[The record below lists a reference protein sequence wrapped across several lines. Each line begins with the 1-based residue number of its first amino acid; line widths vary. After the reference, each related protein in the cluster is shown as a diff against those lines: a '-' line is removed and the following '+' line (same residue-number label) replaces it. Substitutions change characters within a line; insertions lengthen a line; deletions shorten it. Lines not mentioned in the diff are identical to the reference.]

1 MNALTATIEPA
12 DQPVLIITGMHRS
25 ATSLTAAVCQ
35 KAGLFI
41 GDSLL
46 GAAAGNLNGH
56 YEDVEFLEFHKR
68 VLRANG
74 RCQDGLFADGVIRVP
89 SRLQPE
95 ARSLIAKR
103 KTLGRP
109 WGWKDPR
116 TTLLLKFWRHEL
128 PHARFLFLFRS
139 PWGVIDSLFRRGIHE
154 FTHTNPSL
162 ALAMW
167 ERYNR
172 EIRDFARSHPENCLV
187 VEAQQIVREPH
198 SVVVNLRRKFGIDLV
213 EKENVSREGLFTSLE
228 NSPRAEF
235 IRTCSPEAATL
246 YAEMQELAGVG
257 SSGRVKRKSTTHAA
271 KDLLQHGILD
281 WAAVREQE
289 RSIAD
294 LQRKLGDTLAG
305 QAQLTGRIEE
315 LDRQLRESQMAL
327 EASRQRSD
335 ALEATA
341 KTLEQRILNV
351 DQECATH
358 RERAARLEELD
369 RQLRES
375 QMALEA
381 SRQRSD
387 ALEAAAKTLEQRI
400 LNVDQEC
407 ATHRERAARLEELDR
422 QLSESQAALETSRQQ
437 SDALETAAKASEQK
451 LAVLERERSEW
462 NELVSSLRSRLDEGE
477 KKTARLISDLKAVR
491 QDRERLFAQV
501 RELSAH
507 VTEWQS
513 YARTA
518 ADDCDTERKAS
529 AELRS
534 ILLESQEASESMRAE
549 LATLLA
555 ERDSLQSRVTECEAE
570 ARDSLQRAEW
580 HAREMD
586 HLLAQ
591 QRTILGS
598 NSWRLT
604 RPLRE
609 LRRWITHP
617 GRQVSRYFGSAAA
630 DTGTSHPK
638 PLTQPVSQPV
648 GVGDRR
654 TAKAGEQLVR
664 SAPDAGTAALSGMT
678 ETSRPARPKAVDPCR
693 LIAFYLPQYHRIQEN
708 DEWWGP
714 GFTEWTNVAR
724 GRANFEGHY
733 QPHVPRELGFYD
745 LTQPD
750 VMRRQ
755 AEMAR
760 LYGITGFC
768 FYHYWFSGRR
778 VLEKPL
784 EQFLASDI
792 ELEFCICWANEN
804 WTRSWDGD
812 TKTVL
817 LEQKYEPGDAER
829 FFRSVEH
836 VLQDRRYIRVDG
848 KPLLVVYRAK
858 DIPAPKQVFATWRR
872 LAGEAGLGGLHIAV
886 VDFYDISDPAEV
898 DADSLVEF
906 PPHKFNGPVNVP
918 DIVPPITNPSFVGG
932 ILDYRKIIAQSVHK
946 AAPAFT
952 YFRGILPSWD
962 NTARRQDSPTTIIHS
977 TPEWYAKWLAYL
989 RSYTRQH
996 ARDQDKAI
1004 IFVNAWNE
1012 WGEGC
1017 HLEPDVKWGLQ
1028 YLESTFRTRLYDPSV
1043 SFQASTAHLHAELAA
1058 ALAAGRHPP
1067 VIDPAAPQATN
1078 GHATA
1083 PITNGVYYRP
1093 VSERVHRIA
1102 TSLRKYPVVYGLA
1115 RSTYRSYRR
1124 LRG

>member
-1 MNALTATIEPA
+1 MNSLTATSEPA
-12 DQPVLIITGMHRS
+12 EQPVLIITGMHRS

-46 GAAAGNLNGH
+46 EAAAGNPNGH
-56 YEDVEFLEFHKR
+56 FEDIEFLEFHKR

-89 SRLQPE
+89 SRVQPE
-95 ARSLIAKR
+95 ARMLIAKR

-116 TTLLLKFWRHEL
+116 TTLLLRFWRQEL
-128 PHARFLFLFRS
+128 PHARILFLFRS
-139 PWGVIDSLFRRGIHE
+139 PWEVIDSLFRRGIHE
-154 FTHTNPSL
+154 FTLTNPSL
-162 ALAMW
+162 ALAIW

-198 SVVVNLRRKFGIDLV
+198 SVVGNLRRKFGIDLV
-213 EKENVSREGLFTSLE
+213 DKENVSREGLFTSLE
-228 NSPRAEF
+228 NSPRADF
-235 IRTCSPEAATL
+235 IRTCSPEAAKL
-246 YAEMQELAGVG
+246 YAELQELAGVG
-257 SSGRVKRKSTTHAA
+257 SSGRVKRKSTTQAA
-271 KDLLQHGILD
+271 KDLLQHGMLD
-281 WAAVREQE
+281 WATVREQE
-289 RSIAD
+289 RSMAD

-305 QAQLTGRIEE
+305 QAQLAGRIEE
-315 LDRQLRESQMAL
+315 LDRQLRESEAAL
-327 EASRQRSD
+327 QASQQRSD
-335 ALEATA
+335 ALEAA
-341 KTLEQRILNV
+341 SETLKQRILNV

-358 RERAARLEELD
+358 RARAARLEELD
-369 RQLRES
+369 RQLQES
-375 QMALEA
+375 QAALEA

-387 ALEAAAKTLEQRI
+387 ALE
-400 LNVDQEC
+400 
-407 ATHRERAARLEELDR
+407 
-422 QLSESQAALETSRQQ
+422 
-437 SDALETAAKASEQK
+437 TAAKAAEQN

-462 NELVSSLRSRLDEGE
+462 NDAVSNLRDRYDEGE
-477 KKTARLISDLKAVR
+477 KKAARLTSELKAVG

-507 VTEWQS
+507 VAEWQS

-518 ADDCDTERKAS
+518 TDDCDTERKAS
-529 AELRS
+529 ADLRS
-534 ILLESQEASESMRAE
+534 IVQESQEASETLRAE
-549 LATLLA
+549 LATVLA
-555 ERDSLQSRVTECEAE
+555 ERDSLQRRVAECEAE
-570 ARDSLQRAEW
+570 AHDSRQRAES

-586 HLLAQ
+586 HFLAQ

-617 GRQVSRYFGSAAA
+617 GRQVARYFGAAAA
-630 DTGTSHPK
+630 DAGAAHPK
-638 PLTQPVSQPV
+638 PLAQSVSQT
-648 GVGDRR
+648 GGGCDRR
-654 TAKAGEQLVR
+654 TANAGEQLVR
-664 SAPDAGTAALSGMT
+664 PAPDAGTAALSGMT
-678 ETSRPARPKAVDPCR
+678 ATSPSPARCTAVDPCR
-693 LIAFYLPQYHRIQEN
+693 VIAFYLPQYHRIQEN
-708 DEWWGP
+708 DDWWGP

-792 ELEFCICWANEN
+792 ELDFCICWANEN

-817 LEQKYEPGDAER
+817 LEQKYEQGDAER

-836 VLQDRRYIRVDG
+836 VLQDRRYIRVEG

-858 DIPAPKQVFATWRR
+858 DIPAPKKVFATWRR
-872 LAGEAGLGGLHIAV
+872 LAREAGLGGLHIAV

-898 DADSLVEF
+898 EADSLIEF

-918 DIVPPITNPSFVGG
+918 DIVPPITNPAFVGG

-946 AAPAFT
+946 ATPAFT

-977 TPEWYAKWLAYL
+977 SPEWYAKWLSYL
-989 RSYTRQH
+989 RAYTRQH
-996 ARDQDKAI
+996 ASDQDKAI

-1028 YLESTFRTRLYDPSV
+1028 YLESTFRTRLYEPAV
-1043 SFQASTAHLHAELAA
+1043 SLEATTAHLHAELAA

-1067 VIDPAAPQATN
+1067 VIDRAPHHATD

-1083 PITNGVYYRP
+1083 PIRNGVYYRP

>member
-1 MNALTATIEPA
+1 MNALNATIEPA

-46 GAAAGNLNGH
+46 EAAAGNPNGH
-56 YEDVEFLEFHKR
+56 FEDVEFLEFHKR

-139 PWGVIDSLFRRGIHE
+139 PWEVIDSLFRRGIHE

-246 YAEMQELAGVG
+246 YAELQELAGVG
-257 SSGRVKRKSTTHAA
+257 SSGRVKRKSTTQAA
-271 KDLLQHGILD
+271 KDVLQHGMLD
-281 WAAVREQE
+281 WATVREQE
-289 RSIAD
+289 RSMAD
-294 LQRKLGDTLAG
+294 LQRKLGDALAG
-305 QAQLTGRIEE
+305 QAQLAGRIEE
-315 LDRQLRESQMAL
+315 RDRQLRESQAAL
-327 EASRQRSD
+327 QASQQRS
-335 ALEATA
+335 E
-341 KTLEQRILNV
+341 
-351 DQECATH
+351 
-358 RERAARLEELD
+358 
-369 RQLRES
+369 
-375 QMALEA
+375 
-381 SRQRSD
+381 

-422 QLSESQAALETSRQQ
+422 QLAESQAALEASRQQ

-451 LAVLERERSEW
+451 LADLERERSEW
-462 NELVSSLRSRLDEGE
+462 NDVVSHLRSRQDEEE
-477 KKTARLISDLKAVR
+477 KKTARLIRDLKAVR

-534 ILLESQEASESMRAE
+534 ILLESQKASESIRAE

-555 ERDSLQSRVTECEAE
+555 ERDSLQRRVTECEAE
-570 ARDSLQRAEW
+570 ARDSRQRAES

-586 HLLAQ
+586 HFLAQ
-591 QRTILGS
+591 QRKILGS

-630 DTGTSHPK
+630 DAGTSHPK
-638 PLTQPVSQPV
+638 PLAQPVSQPA
-648 GVGDRR
+648 GECDRR
-654 TAKAGEQLVR
+654 TVNAGEQLVR
-664 SAPDAGTAALSGMT
+664 PAPDAGTAALAGMT
-678 ETSRPARPKAVDPCR
+678 AGSPPPAHRTAIDPCR

-708 DEWWGP
+708 DDWWGP

-872 LAGEAGLGGLHIAV
+872 LAREAGLGGLHIAV

-898 DADSLVEF
+898 GADSLVEF

-918 DIVPPITNPSFVGG
+918 DVVPPITNPSFVGG

-996 ARDQDKAI
+996 ASDQDKAI

-1067 VIDPAAPQATN
+1067 VIDPAAQATN
-1078 GHATA
+1078 GHAAA

>member
-1 MNALTATIEPA
+1 MVVISSCSNRMNASALASDTA
-12 DQPVLIITGMHRS
+12 DKPVLVITGMHRS
-25 ATSLTAAVCQ
+25 ATSLAAAVCQ
-35 KAGLFI
+35 RAGLFI

-46 GAAAGNLNGH
+46 GAAVGNPHGH

-74 RCQDGLFADGVIRVP
+74 RCQDGLFADGIVRMP
-89 SRLQPE
+89 SRLRPE
-95 ARSLIAKR
+95 ARTLIAKR
-103 KTLGRP
+103 KAVGRP

-128 PHARFLFLFRS
+128 PLARYLFLFRS
-139 PWGVIDSLFRRGIHE
+139 PWEVVDSLFRRGVHE
-154 FTHTNPSL
+154 FLQTNPAL
-162 ALAMW
+162 ALAIW

-172 EIRDFARSHPENCLV
+172 DIRDFARSHPEHCLV
-187 VEAQQIVREPH
+187 VEARQIVREPH
-198 SVVVNLRRKFGIDLV
+198 AVVRNLRHKFGIDLV
-213 EKENVSREGLFTSLE
+213 EKENDYREGLFTSLE

-235 IRTCSPEAATL
+235 VRTCSPEAATL
-246 YAEMQELAGVG
+246 YAELQELAGAVSAG
-257 SSGRVKRKSTTHAA
+257 QAKRKTSMHAA
-271 KDLLQHGILD
+271 KDLLQHGMLD
-281 WAAVREQE
+281 WATVREQE

-294 LQRKLGDTLAG
+294 LQRTLGDTLAG
-305 QAQLTGRIEE
+305 QAQLAGRSEE
-315 LDRQLRESQMAL
+315 LDRQLRESQAAL
-327 EASRQRSD
+327 ESLRQRSD
-335 ALEATA
+335 ALEAA
-341 KTLEQRILNV
+341 AGAAERKIADLE
-351 DQECATH
+351 QECATH
-358 RERAARLEELD
+358 RDRAARLEDVE
-369 RQLRES
+369 RQIVES
-375 QMALEA
+375 QAALES

-387 ALEAAAKTLEQRI
+387 ALEAAAGAAERKIADLER
-400 LNVDQEC
+400 DQ
-407 ATHRERAARLEELDR
+407 RERNEMFSHLRCRLDEQETNAARLTGDLN
-422 QLSESQAALETSRQQ
+422 
-437 SDALETAAKASEQK
+437 
-451 LAVLERERSEW
+451 AV
-462 NELVSSLRSRLDEGE
+462 D
-477 KKTARLISDLKAVR
+477 
-491 QDRERLFAQV
+491 QDRERLLTQV

-507 VTEWQS
+507 VAEWQS
-513 YARTA
+513 YARA
-518 ADDCDTERKAS
+518 AAEDCDKEQKATM
-529 AELRS
+529 ELRS
-534 ILLESQEASESMRAE
+534 HLLASREAGESMRAE
-549 LATLLA
+549 LASILA
-555 ERDSLQSRVTECEAE
+555 ERNSLQMRVAECEAE
-570 ARDSLQRAEW
+570 ARDSRQRAESQ
-580 HAREMD
+580 AREME
-586 HLLAQ
+586 HFFAE
-591 QRTILGS
+591 QRMILGS

-617 GRQVSRYFGSAAA
+617 RRQVSRYFGATAA
-630 DTGTSHPK
+630 DGRSLHPEQ
-638 PLTQPVSQPV
+638 PAQPVSQTD
-648 GVGDRR
+648 GECGH
-654 TAKAGEQLVR
+654 TAANAGEQLVR
-664 SAPDAGTAALSGMT
+664 PASDAGTAALSGMT
-678 ETSRPARPKAVDPCR
+678 AASPSPARRAAVDPCR

-708 DEWWGP
+708 DDWWGP

-724 GRANFEGHY
+724 GRSNFDGHY

-750 VMRRQ
+750 VLRRQ

-817 LEQKYEPGDAER
+817 LEQRYEPGDAER

-848 KPLLVVYRAK
+848 KPFLVVYRAK
-858 DIPAPKQVFATWRR
+858 DIPKPKEVFATWRR
-872 LAGEAGLGGLHIAV
+872 LAREAGLGGLHIAV

-918 DIVPPITNPSFVGG
+918 DVVPPITNPAFCGG

-996 ARDQDKAI
+996 TGDSDKAI

-1028 YLESTFRTRLYDPSV
+1028 YLESTFRTRLYEPAV
-1043 SFQASTAHLHAELAA
+1043 SHEISTSSLHAELAA
-1058 ALAAGRHPP
+1058 ALAAGKHPP
-1067 VIDPAAPQATN
+1067 MINSAAPHATN
-1078 GHATA
+1078 GHGSA
-1083 PITNGVYYRP
+1083 PVTNGVYYRP

-1102 TSLRKYPVVYGLA
+1102 TSLRKYPVVYSLA

>member
-1 MNALTATIEPA
+1 
-12 DQPVLIITGMHRS
+12 
-25 ATSLTAAVCQ
+25 
-35 KAGLFI
+35 
-41 GDSLL
+41 
-46 GAAAGNLNGH
+46 
-56 YEDVEFLEFHKR
+56 
-68 VLRANG
+68 
-74 RCQDGLFADGVIRVP
+74 
-89 SRLQPE
+89 
-95 ARSLIAKR
+95 
-103 KTLGRP
+103 
-109 WGWKDPR
+109 
-116 TTLLLKFWRHEL
+116 
-128 PHARFLFLFRS
+128 
-139 PWGVIDSLFRRGIHE
+139 
-154 FTHTNPSL
+154 
-162 ALAMW
+162 
-167 ERYNR
+167 
-172 EIRDFARSHPENCLV
+172 
-187 VEAQQIVREPH
+187 
-198 SVVVNLRRKFGIDLV
+198 
-213 EKENVSREGLFTSLE
+213 
-228 NSPRAEF
+228 
-235 IRTCSPEAATL
+235 
-246 YAEMQELAGVG
+246 
-257 SSGRVKRKSTTHAA
+257 
-271 KDLLQHGILD
+271 
-281 WAAVREQE
+281 
-289 RSIAD
+289 
-294 LQRKLGDTLAG
+294 
-305 QAQLTGRIEE
+305 
-315 LDRQLRESQMAL
+315 
-327 EASRQRSD
+327 
-335 ALEATA
+335 
-341 KTLEQRILNV
+341 
-351 DQECATH
+351 
-358 RERAARLEELD
+358 
-369 RQLRES
+369 
-375 QMALEA
+375 
-381 SRQRSD
+381 
-387 ALEAAAKTLEQRI
+387 
-400 LNVDQEC
+400 VDQEC

-451 LAVLERERSEW
+451 LGDLERERSEW
-462 NELVSSLRSRLDEGE
+462 NEVVSHLRYRHDEEE
-477 KKTARLISDLKAVR
+477 KKTARLISDLKAVGR
-491 QDRERLFAQV
+491 DRERLFGQV

-507 VTEWQS
+507 VAEWQS

-534 ILLESQEASESMRAE
+534 ILLESQEASESIRAE

-555 ERDSLQSRVTECEAE
+555 ERDSLQRRVTECEAE
-570 ARDSLQRAEW
+570 ARDSRQLAES
-580 HAREMD
+580 HAREID
-586 HLLAQ
+586 HFLAQ

-617 GRQVSRYFGSAAA
+617 GRQVSRYFGSAAS

-638 PLTQPVSQPV
+638 PLAQPVSQPV
-648 GVGDRR
+648 GGGDRR

-664 SAPDAGTAALSGMT
+664 PAPDAGTAALSGMT
-678 ETSRPARPKAVDPCR
+678 ETSRPARPTAVDPCR

-708 DEWWGP
+708 DDWWGP

-760 LYGITGFC
+760 LYGVTGFC

-836 VLQDRRYIRVDG
+836 VLHDRRYIRVDG

-858 DIPAPKQVFATWRR
+858 DIPMPKQVFATWRR
-872 LAGEAGLGGLHIAV
+872 LAREAGMGGLHIAV

-898 DADSLVEF
+898 EADSLVEF

-918 DIVPPITNPSFVGG
+918 DVVPPITNPAFVGG

-952 YFRGILPSWD
+952 YFRGILPGWD

-977 TPEWYAKWLAYL
+977 TPEWYTKWLAYL
-989 RSYTRQH
+989 RSYTRQY
-996 ARDQDKAI
+996 ASNPDKAI

-1017 HLEPDVKWGLQ
+1017 HLEPDVKWGLE
-1028 YLESTFRTRLYDPSV
+1028 YLESTFRTRLYDPMS
-1043 SFQASTAHLHAELAA
+1043 SLETSTAHLHAELAN
-1058 ALAAGRHPP
+1058 ALAAGRHPSAIVSVP
-1067 VIDPAAPQATN
+1067 PHATN
-1078 GHATA
+1078 GHTPA
-1083 PITNGVYYRP
+1083 PPPGGVYYRP

-1102 TSLRKYPVVYGLA
+1102 TSLRKYPLVYGLA

>member
-1 MNALTATIEPA
+1 MNSSALASDTA
-12 DQPVLIITGMHRS
+12 DKPVLVITGMHRS
-25 ATSLTAAVCQ
+25 ATSLAAAVCQ
-35 KAGLFI
+35 RAGLFI

-46 GAAAGNLNGH
+46 GAAVGNPHGH

-74 RCQDGLFADGVIRVP
+74 RCQDGLFADGVVRVP
-89 SRLQPE
+89 SRLRPE
-95 ARSLIAKR
+95 ARTLIAKR
-103 KTLGRP
+103 KTVGRP
-109 WGWKDPR
+109 WGWKNPR

-128 PHARFLFLFRS
+128 PQARFLFLFRS
-139 PWGVIDSLFRRGIHE
+139 PWEVIDSLFRRGVHE
-154 FTHTNPSL
+154 FLQTNPAL
-162 ALAMW
+162 ALAIW

-172 EIRDFARSHPENCLV
+172 EIRDFVRSHPDSCLL
-187 VEAQQIVREPH
+187 VEADRVVREPH
-198 SVVVNLRRKFGIDLV
+198 SVVGNLRKKFGIDLV
-213 EKENVSREGLFTSLE
+213 EKENDYREGLFTSLE

-235 IRTCSPEAATL
+235 VRTCSPEAATL
-246 YAEMQELAGVG
+246 YAELQELAGAVSAG
-257 SSGRVKRKSTTHAA
+257 QAKRKTSMHAA
-271 KDLLQHGILD
+271 KNLLQHGMLD
-281 WAAVREQE
+281 WATVREQE

-294 LQRKLGDTLAG
+294 LQRTLGDTLAG
-305 QAQLTGRIEE
+305 QAQLAGRSEE
-315 LDRQLRESQMAL
+315 LDRQLRESQAAL
-327 EASRQRSD
+327 ESSRQRSD
-335 ALEATA
+335 ALEAATGA
-341 KTLEQRILNV
+341 AAQRIADLE
-351 DQECATH
+351 QECATH
-358 RERAARLEELD
+358 RDRVARLEDVE
-369 RQLRES
+369 RQIVES
-375 QMALEA
+375 QAALES

-387 ALEAAAKTLEQRI
+387 ALEAAAGAAERKIADLER
-400 LNVDQEC
+400 DQ
-407 ATHRERAARLEELDR
+407 RERNEMFSHLRCRLEEQETNAARLTGDLY
-422 QLSESQAALETSRQQ
+422 
-437 SDALETAAKASEQK
+437 
-451 LAVLERERSEW
+451 AV
-462 NELVSSLRSRLDEGE
+462 D
-477 KKTARLISDLKAVR
+477 
-491 QDRERLFAQV
+491 QDRERLLTQV

-507 VTEWQS
+507 VAEWQS
-513 YARTA
+513 YARA
-518 ADDCDTERKAS
+518 AAEDCDKEQKATM
-529 AELRS
+529 ELRS
-534 ILLESQEASESMRAE
+534 HLLASREAGESMRAE
-549 LATLLA
+549 LASIRA
-555 ERDSLQSRVTECEAE
+555 ERDSLQMRVAECEAE
-570 ARDSLQRAEW
+570 ARDSRQRAESQ
-580 HAREMD
+580 AREME
-586 HLLAQ
+586 HFFAE
-591 QRTILGS
+591 QRMILGS

-617 GRQVSRYFGSAAA
+617 GRRVSRYFGATAA
-630 DTGTSHPK
+630 DGRSLHPEQ
-638 PLTQPVSQPV
+638 PAQPVSRPD
-648 GVGDRR
+648 GECGHK
-654 TAKAGEQLVR
+654 AANAGEQLVR
-664 SAPDAGTAALSGMT
+664 PASDAGTAALSGMT
-678 ETSRPARPKAVDPCR
+678 AASPSPARRTAVDPCR

-708 DEWWGP
+708 DDWWGP

-724 GRANFEGHY
+724 GRSNFDGHY

-858 DIPAPKQVFATWRR
+858 DIPKPKEVFATWRR
-872 LAGEAGLGGLHIAV
+872 LAREAGLGGLHIAV

-918 DIVPPITNPSFVGG
+918 DVVPPITNPAFCGG

-996 ARDQDKAI
+996 ASNPGKAI

-1028 YLESTFRTRLYDPSV
+1028 YLESTFRTRLYEPAV
-1043 SFQASTAHLHAELAA
+1043 SHEISTSSLHTELAA
-1058 ALAAGRHPP
+1058 ALAAGKHPP
-1067 VIDPAAPQATN
+1067 MIDSASPHATN
-1078 GHATA
+1078 GHGSA
-1083 PITNGVYYRP
+1083 PVTSGVYYRS

>member
-1 MNALTATIEPA
+1 MNASALASDTA
-12 DQPVLIITGMHRS
+12 DKPVLVITGMHRS
-25 ATSLTAAVCQ
+25 ATSLAAAVCQ
-35 KAGLFI
+35 RAGLFI

-46 GAAAGNLNGH
+46 GAAVGNPHGH

-74 RCQDGLFADGVIRVP
+74 RCQDGLFADGIVRMP
-89 SRLQPE
+89 SRLRPE
-95 ARSLIAKR
+95 ARTLIAKR
-103 KTLGRP
+103 KAVGRP

-128 PHARFLFLFRS
+128 PLARYLFLFRS
-139 PWGVIDSLFRRGIHE
+139 PWEVVDSLFRRGVHE
-154 FTHTNPSL
+154 FLQTNPAL
-162 ALAMW
+162 ALAIW

-172 EIRDFARSHPENCLV
+172 DIRDFARSHPEHCLV
-187 VEAQQIVREPH
+187 VEARQIVREPH
-198 SVVVNLRRKFGIDLV
+198 AVVRNLRHKFGIDLV
-213 EKENVSREGLFTSLE
+213 EKENDYREGLFTSLE

-235 IRTCSPEAATL
+235 VRTCSPEAATL
-246 YAEMQELAGVG
+246 YAELQELAGAVSAG
-257 SSGRVKRKSTTHAA
+257 QAKRKTSMHAA
-271 KDLLQHGILD
+271 KDLLQHGMLD
-281 WAAVREQE
+281 WATVREQE

-294 LQRKLGDTLAG
+294 LQRTLGDTLAG
-305 QAQLTGRIEE
+305 QAQLAGRSEE
-315 LDRQLRESQMAL
+315 LDRQLRESQAAL
-327 EASRQRSD
+327 ES
-335 ALEATA
+335 L
-341 KTLEQRILNV
+341 
-351 DQECATH
+351 
-358 RERAARLEELD
+358 
-369 RQLRES
+369 
-375 QMALEA
+375 
-381 SRQRSD
+381 RQRSD
-387 ALEAAAKTLEQRI
+387 ALEAAAGAAERKIADLER
-400 LNVDQEC
+400 DQ
-407 ATHRERAARLEELDR
+407 RERNEMFSHLRCRLDEQETNAARLTGDLN
-422 QLSESQAALETSRQQ
+422 
-437 SDALETAAKASEQK
+437 
-451 LAVLERERSEW
+451 AV
-462 NELVSSLRSRLDEGE
+462 D
-477 KKTARLISDLKAVR
+477 
-491 QDRERLFAQV
+491 QDRERLLTQV

-507 VTEWQS
+507 VAEWQS
-513 YARTA
+513 YARA
-518 ADDCDTERKAS
+518 AAEDCDKEQKATM
-529 AELRS
+529 ELRS
-534 ILLESQEASESMRAE
+534 HLLASREAGESMRAE
-549 LATLLA
+549 LASILA
-555 ERDSLQSRVTECEAE
+555 ERNSLQMRVAECEAE
-570 ARDSLQRAEW
+570 ARDSRQRAESQ
-580 HAREMD
+580 AREME
-586 HLLAQ
+586 HFFAE
-591 QRTILGS
+591 QRMILGS

-617 GRQVSRYFGSAAA
+617 RRQVSRYFGATAA
-630 DTGTSHPK
+630 DGRSLHPEQ
-638 PLTQPVSQPV
+638 PAQPVSQTD
-648 GVGDRR
+648 GECGH
-654 TAKAGEQLVR
+654 TAANAGEQLVR
-664 SAPDAGTAALSGMT
+664 PASDAGTAALSGMT
-678 ETSRPARPKAVDPCR
+678 AASPSPARRAAVDPCR

-708 DEWWGP
+708 DDWWGP

-724 GRANFEGHY
+724 GRSNFDGHY

-750 VMRRQ
+750 VLRRQ

-817 LEQKYEPGDAER
+817 LEQRYEPGDAER

-848 KPLLVVYRAK
+848 KPFLVVYRAK
-858 DIPAPKQVFATWRR
+858 DIPKPKEVFATWRR
-872 LAGEAGLGGLHIAV
+872 LAREAGLGGLHIAV

-918 DIVPPITNPSFVGG
+918 DVVPPITNPAFCGG

-996 ARDQDKAI
+996 TGDSDKAI

-1028 YLESTFRTRLYDPSV
+1028 YLESTFRTRLYEPAV
-1043 SFQASTAHLHAELAA
+1043 SHEISTSSLHAELAA
-1058 ALAAGRHPP
+1058 ALAAGKHPP
-1067 VIDPAAPQATN
+1067 MINSAAPHATN
-1078 GHATA
+1078 GHGSA
-1083 PITNGVYYRP
+1083 PVTNGVYYRP

-1102 TSLRKYPVVYGLA
+1102 TSLRKYPVVYSLA